1 MHEVSASMGLS
12 NFDNIDE
19 FITTNFCNFKLYK
32 NELENIPGVRLSLYD
47 DKEKYNYQYII
58 LEIDKSITDITR
70 DQLMKILWAENILVR
85 RYFYPGCHRMEPY
98 RSYFPNAARD
108 RKSIRS
114 SIVVA
119 YRHDHNTGRYKI
131 NMPYN
136 TIFIK
141 ARLQTKIYNLALIVR
156 KYIMVLV
163 AYNIFAIKY
172 FYP

>member
-1 MHEVSASMGLS
+1 MGLS

-98 RSYFPNAARD
+98 RSYFPNAGLLLQETERVSD
-108 RKSIRS
+108 QVLLLPTGMTITPEDIRLICHIIRFS
-114 SIVVA
+114 LKQ
-119 YRHDHNTGRYKI
+119 GCKLKF
-131 NMPYN
+131 
-136 TIFIK
+136 TI
-141 ARLQTKIYNLALIVR
+141 
-156 KYIMVLV
+156 
-163 AYNIFAIKY
+163 
-172 FYP
+172 